1 MSLLIALVPMIAWGS
16 IGLVSGKIGGSANQQ
31 TLGMTIGAL
40 LFSIVVF
47 FVIQPTLTTATL
59 IVGFISG
66 LFWSLGQNQQ
76 FHSMKYMGVSVGLPI
91 STGMQLVVNTVA
103 GAVFFHERAKKKVFV
118 VGFIAL
124 AFLVF
129 GVYLTARQD
138 DDSQPKTS
146 NSMLDFNKGIRALIF
161 STVGYGVYTII
172 INATGLDPWGII
184 LPQSIGMLVGAS
196 LFAFKKVKVD
206 RFVWMNMTTG
216 LLWGLGNICMLL
228 TMREI
233 GLAISFSLSQ
243 MGIIISTLGG
253 IFLLGERKS
262 KKEMFYVIFGCIF
275 VILGGILLGYMK
287 A

>member
-103 GAVFFHERAKKKVFV
+103 GAVFFHEWTKTKDFV

-129 GVYLTARQD
+129 GVYL
-138 DDSQPKTS
+138 
-146 NSMLDFNKGIRALIF
+146 
-161 STVGYGVYTII
+161 TVGYGVYTII

-196 LFAFKKVKVD
+196 FFAFKKVKVD

>member
-103 GAVFFHERAKKKVFV
+103 GAGFF
-118 VGFIAL
+118 
-124 AFLVF
+124 
-129 GVYLTARQD
+129 
-138 DDSQPKTS
+138 P
-146 NSMLDFNKGIRALIF
+146 
-161 STVGYGVYTII
+161 
-172 INATGLDPWGII
+172 
-184 LPQSIGMLVGAS
+184 
-196 LFAFKKVKVD
+196 
-206 RFVWMNMTTG
+206 
-216 LLWGLGNICMLL
+216 
-228 TMREI
+228 
-233 GLAISFSLSQ
+233 
-243 MGIIISTLGG
+243 
-253 IFLLGERKS
+253 
-262 KKEMFYVIFGCIF
+262 
-275 VILGGILLGYMK
+275 
-287 A
+287 